1 MNPERREDLDTYYE
15 QSGSWAL
22 DQIEEIR
29 ASRRNAWFV
38 AIVASLAVLAQA
50 LALAWLAPLKTV
62 VPYTLL
68 VDRQTGYVQKLDPIS
83 VNKIAPDSA
92 LTQSF
97 LVQYVLAREGFDI
110 ATVQAEFRKVMLWST
125 AAAQN
130 EYSATMQVT
139 NPESPLSRLPRS
151 ARLETRVLSILSFS
165 RDTALVRFEI
175 VRRDSNG
182 LAPQPNN
189 WVALIRYRYSDAA
202 MSVED
207 RFVNPLGFQVVE
219 YRKNAE
225 SLPSQQAE
233 EGQLQ
238 QSPQIGVTPSPQQV
252 DSGATPR
259 ERAVPRVEVKPR
271 LSTQ

>member
-1 MNPERREDLDTYYE
+1 MNPERRDDLTAYYE

-22 DQIEEIR
+22 DRIEEIR
-29 ASRRNAWFV
+29 ASRRIAWAV
-38 AIVASLAVLAQA
+38 AIIASIAVLAEA

-68 VDRQTGYVQKLDPIS
+68 VDRQTGFVQKLDPIS
-83 VNKIAPDSA
+83 ANKIAPDAA

-139 NPESPLSRLPRS
+139 NLESPLSRLPRS
-151 ARLETRVLSILSFS
+151 AKLETRVLSVSSLA
-165 RDTALVRFEI
+165 RDTALVRFETI
-175 VRRDSNG
+175 RRDPNG

-189 WVALIRYRYSDAA
+189 WVALIRYRYSNAA
-202 MSVED
+202 ISVAD
-207 RFVNPLGFQVVE
+207 RFVNPLGFQVFE

-225 SLPSQQAE
+225 SVPTQQAE
-233 EGQLQ
+233 DS
-238 QSPQIGVTPSPQQV
+238 QSRQIGVRPGAEQLGPNATTAPRAAINNDRLPQ
-252 DSGATPR
+252 
-259 ERAVPRVEVKPR
+259 
-271 LSTQ
+271 